1 MLKRIGQNL
10 STLILSVILATMV
23 WFVAV
28 REQNPPIEADYD
40 RTIQL
45 EILNKPS
52 GTVIFDD
59 ITQRV
64 ALRLRAPRSSWDQL
78 SPSKF
83 RAWIDL
89 SNLAPGLHD
98 VPVQVEVSDQAITVV
113 EKRPSTVNVR
123 LEPLVEIQVP
133 VTVEVVDS
141 PPIGYIARQPVISP
155 TLATISGPGSI
166 VSQVSQVVAD
176 VYLRGAKETVKR
188 SVDLLA
194 RNTNGDVLARLTI
207 TPPKV
212 DVTVPVEQRFGYRD
226 VSVRVVITG
235 EVAPGYWINNIT
247 VDPSTVTVVGGPSAL
262 NSLPG
267 YVETAEV
274 DVTNATK
281 SIVERVALRLPTGV
295 SIVQP
300 ESGDSNPGGVQV
312 SIEIAAVEG
321 GQTVQRLVTFQGLSE
336 SMWAVAR
343 PPQVDVILSG
353 PVPRLQALTLQ
364 DVAVIVDL
372 FGLEP
377 GTHKLKPTVV
387 VPEALKVQSV
397 LPDTVEVE
405 VGYNPPPTPPYTPTL
420 TGTLTAM
427 PTTPARAAPV
437 AKPEASSSPSATLTS
452 QK

>member
-1 MLKRIGQNL
+1 MLKRIGQYL
-10 STLILSVILATMV
+10 STLILSLILATMV

-45 EILNKPS
+45 EILNQPP
-52 GTVIFDD
+52 GTVLFEDVV
-59 ITQRV
+59 QRV
-64 ALRLRAPRSSWDQL
+64 TLRLRAPRSSWDQL
-78 SPSKF
+78 SPGKF

-98 VPVQVEVSDQAITVV
+98 VPVQVQVSDQAVTVV

-123 LEPLVEIQVP
+123 LEPLAEIQVP
-133 VTVEVVDS
+133 IIVEVVDS
-141 PPIGYIARQPVISP
+141 APVGYIARQPVISP
-155 TLATISGPGSI
+155 TVATVSGPAI
-166 VSQVSQVVAD
+166 VVGQVSQVVAD
-176 VYLRGAKETVKR
+176 VYLRGAKETVRR
-188 SVDLLA
+188 SVDLSA
-194 RNTNGDVLARLTI
+194 RNTNGDVLGRLSI

-235 EVAPGYWINNIT
+235 EVASGYWINNIT

-267 YVETAEV
+267 YVETSEV

-281 SIVERVALRLPTGV
+281 SIVERVALRLPAGI

-300 ESGDSNPGGVQV
+300 ESGDNNPGGVQV

-321 GQTVQRLVTFQGLSE
+321 GQTVQRPVTFQGLSE
-336 SMWAVAR
+336 AMWAVAR
-343 PPQVDVILSG
+343 PAQVDVILSG

-377 GTHKLKPTVV
+377 GTHKLKPSVV
-387 VPEALKVQSV
+387 VPEALKVQSI

-405 VGYNPPPTPPYTPTL
+405 IGYNPPPTPTYTPTV
-420 TGTLTAM
+420 TGTLTV
-427 PTTPARAAPV
+427 TPATGV
-437 AKPEASSSPSATLTS
+437 LSDKPSVSSSVPATLTS